1 MKSLDELLDESE
13 SESGWLLLQD
23 LISKATNNVEILA
36 VNQLEA
42 REVLHKLQVSTKS
55 LFGTVVYYT
64 GGILFEDGWLRL
76 LGSGSSRLPRNLTS
90 WNEIDSNGKSSRL
103 PSSLLIADDAV
114 GGFFALNGGAFEG
127 NLGYVF
133 YFAPDTL
140 EWESLDM
147 QFSDFVNWACVG
159 DVKRFYET
167 FRWNGWKEEIQK
179 MNGNKGVL
187 IYPYIW
193 AEGEPVSNRS
203 RSIVPIEELWNL
215 NWINR
220 EKLGIK

>member
-1 MKSLDELLDESE
+1 MKSLDELIDESE
-13 SESGWLLLQD
+13 SAWLLVHD
-23 LISKATNNVEILA
+23 WISKATNNVEILA

-42 REVLHKLQVSTKS
+42 KDVLYKLQVSTKS
-55 LFGTVVYYT
+55 LLGAVAYYT
-64 GGILFEDGWLRL
+64 GGILFENGWLRL
-76 LGSGSSRLPRNLTS
+76 LGSGSSLLPRNLTS
-90 WNEIDSNGKSSRL
+90 WNGMDSDGKSSRL

-114 GGFFALNGGAFEG
+114 GGFFALNGGAFDG
-127 NLGYVF
+127 NVGDVF

-147 QFSDFVNWACVG
+147 QYSDFLNWACVG
-159 DVKRFYET
+159 DVKKFYET

-179 MNGNKGVL
+179 MDGDKGIL
-187 IYPYIW
+187 IYPYLW
-193 AEGEPVSNRS
+193 AEGDPVSNRA

-215 NWINR
+215 NKINK